1 MTPTPPSGIP
11 VAITAAVVFGG
22 AAMAVRDTALATAAR
37 VQAVEARTAAW
48 TLRHRALMAAPPSAD
63 TTYPSLALV
72 LYQGVNPGAPGV
84 QAVFSD
90 LVIRDLP

>member
-22 AAMAVRDTALATAAR
+22 AAMAAR

-48 TLRHRALMAAPPSAD
+48 TLRHRALMAVPPSAD
-63 TTYPSLALV
+63 TAYPSLGLALR
-72 LYQGVNPGAPGV
+72 QEADPGISGV